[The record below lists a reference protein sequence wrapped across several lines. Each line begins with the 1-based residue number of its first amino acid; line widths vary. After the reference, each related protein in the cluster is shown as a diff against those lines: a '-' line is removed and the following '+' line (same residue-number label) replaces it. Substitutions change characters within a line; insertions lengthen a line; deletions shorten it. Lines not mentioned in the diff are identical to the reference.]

1 MAEPSNSE
9 RFIFRLSLAL
19 VSLHVVDDNF
29 LQPQPGTSAGDHV
42 VSGLVP
48 LALLAAAALVHHRLR
63 AGARGALAMFLGL
76 LALLS
81 GMAEAGYYTMTV
93 GPSGDDYTG
102 LITIPA
108 GLAMVLLGAIV
119 LWTSRKRDG
128 LVKRISR
135 RTALGVLG
143 LLLLYEVVSPIGL
156 AYLATHTQSS
166 TVPAAELGATYR
178 DVAFKTSD
186 GLRLVGWYVPSKN
199 GAAIIVFAGR
209 THTQKQANMLVR
221 HGYGVL
227 LFDRRGEGQ
236 SDGDGNMFGWGGER
250 DILAAVAFLQDQP
263 DVEPER
269 IGGIGFSVGGE
280 LMLEAAAKSHA
291 LRAVVSEGAGTRSFS
306 EQLEEL
312 QGPGNWLDYP
322 LYAIQT
328 GAVAVLSNRLPP
340 TKLTD
345 LIPGIRPRPVLF
357 IWAPNGGNAETMN
370 PTYHKLAGRHATEWK
385 MEDAQHI
392 HGITAQP
399 EAYERR
405 VTAFF
410 DRALLDPTAATGGR
424 PVACPDGRR
433 ANAVCG

>member
-166 TVPAAELGATYR
+166 TVPAAELGATHR

-186 GLRLVGWYVPSKN
+186 GLRLVGW
-199 GAAIIVFAGR
+199 
-209 THTQKQANMLVR
+209 
-221 HGYGVL
+221 
-227 LFDRRGEGQ
+227 
-236 SDGDGNMFGWGGER
+236 
-250 DILAAVAFLQDQP
+250 
-263 DVEPER
+263 
-269 IGGIGFSVGGE
+269 
-280 LMLEAAAKSHA
+280 
-291 LRAVVSEGAGTRSFS
+291 
-306 EQLEEL
+306 
-312 QGPGNWLDYP
+312 
-322 LYAIQT
+322 
-328 GAVAVLSNRLPP
+328 
-340 TKLTD
+340 
-345 LIPGIRPRPVLF
+345 
-357 IWAPNGGNAETMN
+357 
-370 PTYHKLAGRHATEWK
+370 
-385 MEDAQHI
+385 
-392 HGITAQP
+392 
-399 EAYERR
+399 
-405 VTAFF
+405 
-410 DRALLDPTAATGGR
+410 
-424 PVACPDGRR
+424 
-433 ANAVCG
+433 

>member
-1 MAEPSNSE
+1 
-9 RFIFRLSLAL
+9 
-19 VSLHVVDDNF
+19 
-29 LQPQPGTSAGDHV
+29 
-42 VSGLVP
+42 
-48 LALLAAAALVHHRLR
+48 
-63 AGARGALAMFLGL
+63 
-76 LALLS
+76 
-81 GMAEAGYYTMTV
+81 
-93 GPSGDDYTG
+93 
-102 LITIPA
+102 
-108 GLAMVLLGAIV
+108 
-119 LWTSRKRDG
+119 
-128 LVKRISR
+128 
-135 RTALGVLG
+135 
-143 LLLLYEVVSPIGL
+143 
-156 AYLATHTQSS
+156 
-166 TVPAAELGATYR
+166 
-178 DVAFKTSD
+178 
-186 GLRLVGWYVPSKN
+186 
-199 GAAIIVFAGR
+199 
-209 THTQKQANMLVR
+209 MLVR

-263 DVEPER
+263 DVEHER

-306 EQLEEL
+306 EQLQEL

-357 IWAPNGGNAETMN
+357 ICAPNGGNAETMN

-392 HGITAQP
+392 LGITAQP

-433 ANAVCG
+433 AHAVCG